1 MSLFELNSRLLRKEK
16 VPSTVVLT
24 TLVEF
29 YEEAVDFNENHLHN
43 DLEALDCIVEDM
55 AHLGQYITTVGTA
68 KSIAKTVMENK
79 LSNSDEKW
87 RLTNLADYKQSSKSS
102 TTHQINL
109 RGLDDN
115 KPFVLIF
122 ELINSL
128 YYDMLN
134 KNKNL
139 QSQASTLK
147 FGIEHQLWQP
157 VIRKSNG

>member
-1 MSLFELNSRLLRKEK
+1 MSLFELNSRILRKEK
-16 VPSTVVLT
+16 IASEEVLT
-24 TLVEF
+24 TLVDF
-29 YEEAVDFNENHLHN
+29 YQEAIDFNENLLHN

-55 AHLGQYITTVGTA
+55 AQLGQYITTIGTA
-68 KSIAKTVMENK
+68 KSIAKTIMENK
-79 LSNSDEKW
+79 LSNSDERW

-109 RGLDDN
+109 RGLDEN
-115 KPFVLIF
+115 KPYVLIF

-147 FGIEHQLWQP
+147 FGIEHELWQP
-157 VIRKSNG
+157 IIRKRND